1 LRAVDHRGECR
12 RLSGASGSGDEDQP
26 AGFLGQP
33 RDDGRQPQILET
45 EDLEGD
51 RADRHRHAS
60 ALTEDVPSK
69 ARELR
74 NGEREVELGVLLEA
88 LLLLLRQNRV
98 GELLGVLR
106 AELLS
111 FESHHPTVDAQ
122 LRTLAYA
129 DVQVRGASGDHLLEQ
144 RSHADVGRLLDGQAV
159 LVIPIRHHSSPGSR

>member
-1 LRAVDHRGECR
+1 VYELDRILDRDDVPFPLRVDLVDHRGECR

-74 NGEREVELGVLLEA
+74 NGEREVEPPTLMCRSEAPLEIISSSSARMPTLGVCSMA
-88 LLLLLRQNRV
+88 R
-98 GELLGVLR
+98 
-106 AELLS
+106 
-111 FESHHPTVDAQ
+111 
-122 LRTLAYA
+122 
-129 DVQVRGASGDHLLEQ
+129 
-144 RSHADVGRLLDGQAV
+144 RSL
-159 LVIPIRHHSSPGSR
+159 